1 MERNT
6 TGPVNNCAHQTSP
19 RPPSAGVLLRSTAGR
34 RVLGSTKPALPAR
47 FSSLLSAE
55 PHNQKTKNKAPRASR
70 TARQKYQIY
79 FRT

>member
-19 RPPSAGVLLRSTAGR
+19 RPPLRGSPSTFDR
-34 RVLGSTKPALPAR
+34 REARAREHEARLPAR

-55 PHNQKTKNKAPRASR
+55 PHNQKTKNKAPRALR
-70 TARQKYQIY
+70 TTR
-79 FRT
+79 